1 MSQEK
6 PNNGRIRSD
15 NNAVDDQEIDRRFR
29 ANLPERFLRECPD
42 VEDHLVCMES
52 DMTQDGKF
60 GPSWLVITRTK
71 VIVFEGA
78 QEPVVLSLNDID
90 AIEVDEL
97 FSAGRL
103 VAKMQD
109 KGAIALISYSRNLV
123 PEFAAA
129 ARIIDQLV
137 EGREVV
143 YPELEGAA
151 VSESGVPLP
160 RRGGHSPMDVPRWEI
175 LGRLTE
181 FLIPYKGKVIALMVL
196 IFISVLAQ
204 MATPLLTKYIVDGIL
219 RDAGA
224 NQAGLDAAR
233 RELNF
238 YVLLIAISF
247 VVILFS
253 RLWANSLKVWISG
266 RLTADLRG
274 HLHRKM
280 QRLSMDYHNK
290 RESGELVGRVMGD
303 TAELQHFLVDGVPFL
318 FVNVLSFIGIGAILV
333 WLHPFL
339 ALCVFLPVP
348 FLLGGG
354 TWFWRKLIPLFHKR
368 GNRNSVLHSSLGES
382 IRGVKAIKALGQ
394 EERRHQGFESTNE
407 NLFNVSFRVDRTFIR
422 FFEVM
427 ALFMG
432 FGTVAVWYS
441 GGHSILTTESDFSF
455 GDLIAFIG
463 YMAMFYG
470 PLQWFT
476 AVVNWM
482 THAFASTERILQVL
496 DQKSESYDLPGALA
510 LPSVKGAV
518 AFDDVRFSYSR
529 GKEVI
534 RGVSLKIEPGQ
545 MIGLVGKSGAG
556 KSTIIN
562 LVCRFYDPDSGR
574 ILIDG
579 HDLKDV
585 KLSDWRRHIGIVMQD
600 PFLFSANIADN
611 ISYGAPD
618 ASFEDVVRAARA
630 AKAHDFILEKEEGY
644 DTVLGEGGV
653 ELSGGE
659 KQRIAIARAILNNPP
674 ILILDE
680 ATSAVDS
687 ETEKAIQEAIATLVK
702 GRTTI
707 AIAHRLAT
715 LRNADRLVVIEK
727 GKVLEQGTHEE
738 LLAMPDG
745 HFANLVRLQA
755 ANNRMKG
762 EVAAYCSD

>member
-1 MSQEK
+1 MSEQ
-6 PNNGRIRSD
+6 
-15 NNAVDDQEIDRRFR
+15 AHDQRRTGSGTDGEIDKRFL
-29 ANLPERFLRECPD
+29 ADLPERYAREFPE
-42 VEDHLVCMES
+42 VQERLVCMVS
-52 DMTQDGKF
+52 DMNQAGDF
-60 GPSWLVITRTK
+60 APAWLVVTAEA
-71 VIVFEGA
+71 VLVFEEKA
-78 QEPVVLSLNDID
+78 APVRLALSAID
-90 AIEVDEL
+90 EVEVDEL

-103 VAKMQD
+103 VAKMSAGD
-109 KGAIALISYSRNLV
+109 AVALISYSRNLV
-123 PEFAAA
+123 PEFAGA
-129 ARIIDQLV
+129 ARIIDNLSSD
-137 EGREVV
+137 RELV
-143 YPELEGAA
+143 YPELEGPAI
-151 VSESGVPLP
+151 SDSGVPLP
-160 RRGGHSPMDVPRWEI
+160 RRGGHSPMDVPRWKI

-181 FLIPYKGKVIALMVL
+181 FLVPYRGKVIALMVL

-219 RDAGA
+219 RNAGA
-224 NQAGLDAAR
+224 NQASVVGAGERLD
-233 RELNF
+233 F
-238 YVLLIAISF
+238 YVTLIALSF
-247 VVILFS
+247 VVILFT

-339 ALCVFLPVP
+339 ALCVFFPVP

-354 TWFWRKLIPLFHKR
+354 TWFWKKLIPLFHKR
-368 GNRNSVLHSSLGES
+368 GNRSSVLHSSLGES

-394 EERRHQGFESTNE
+394 EERRHLAFESSNE
-407 NLFNVSFRVDRTFIR
+407 NLFDVSFRVDRTFIR

-432 FGTVAVWYS
+432 FGTVAVWYF
-441 GGHSILTTESDFSF
+441 GGHSILTPNSNFTF

-496 DQKSESYDLPGALA
+496 DQKSESYDVPGAIA
-510 LPSVKGAV
+510 LPEVKGAV
-518 AFDDVRFSYSR
+518 VFDNVRFSYSR

-534 RGVSLKIEPGQ
+534 RGISFAIEPGQ

-579 HDLKDV
+579 HDLRDV
-585 KLSDWRRHIGIVMQD
+585 KLSDWRKHIGIVMQD
-600 PFLFSANIADN
+600 PFLFSASVADN
-611 ISYGAPD
+611 IAYGAPN
-618 ASFEDVVRAARA
+618 ATFEDVVRAARA
-630 AKAHDFILEKEEGY
+630 AKAHEFILEKEEGY

-659 KQRIAIARAILNNPP
+659 RQRIAIARAILNDPP
-674 ILILDE
+674 VLILDE

-715 LRNADRLVVIEK
+715 LRHADRLVVIEQ
-727 GKVLEQGTHEE
+727 GKVLEEGTHEE
-738 LLAMPDG
+738 LLAKPDG
-745 HFANLVRLQA
+745 HFAKLVSLQTE
-755 ANNRMKG
+755 NNRMRS
-762 EVAAYCSD
+762 ETAAYWSD

>member
-1 MSQEK
+1 MIGKMTDNDRTS
-6 PNNGRIRSD
+6 SD
-15 NNAVDDQEIDRRFR
+15 GDGDDGDVDKRFR
-29 ANLPERFLRECPD
+29 AELPEKFQSEFPVAVDC
-42 VEDHLVCMES
+42 LVCMQS
-52 DMTQDGKF
+52 DLNQAGHF
-60 GPSWLVITRTK
+60 SVSWLAITNDH
-71 VIVFEGA
+71 VLVFEEESA
-78 QEPVVLSLNDID
+78 PVVLALQDID
-90 AIEVDEL
+90 EVEVDEL

-103 VAKMQD
+103 VARMKN
-109 KGAIALISYSRNLV
+109 KSAVALISYSRNLV

-129 ARIIDQLV
+129 ARMIDDLSHQRPLI
-137 EGREVV
+137 

-151 VSESGVPLP
+151 VSDSGIPLP
-160 RRGGHSPMDVPRWEI
+160 RRGGHSPMDVPRWKI
-175 LGRLTE
+175 LGRLTH
-181 FLIPYKGKVIALMVL
+181 FLVPYKGKVIILMTL

-224 NQAGLDAAR
+224 NQAGLLEAG
-233 RELNF
+233 RELDF

-247 VVILFS
+247 VVILFT

-354 TWFWRKLIPLFHKR
+354 TWFWKRLIPLFHKR

-394 EERRHQGFESTNE
+394 EGRRHRSFSSTNE
-407 NLFNVSFRVDRTFIR
+407 NLFKVSFRVDRTFIR

-432 FGTVAVWYS
+432 FGTVAVWYF
-441 GGHSILTTESDFSF
+441 GGHSILTPDSNFSF

-496 DQKSESYDLPGALA
+496 DQKSESYDVPGAVA
-510 LPSVKGAV
+510 MPTVQGAV
-518 AFDDVRFSYSR
+518 AFEDVRFSYSR

-534 RGVSLKIEPGQ
+534 RGVSFSIEAGQ

-562 LVCRFYDPDSGR
+562 LICRFYDPDSGR

-579 HDLKDV
+579 NDLKDI
-585 KLSDWRRHIGIVMQD
+585 KLSDWRKHIGIVMQD

-611 ISYGAPD
+611 IAYGAPD

-659 KQRIAIARAILNNPP
+659 RQRIAIARAILNDPP
-674 ILILDE
+674 VLILDE

-687 ETEKAIQEAIATLVK
+687 ETEKAIQEAISTLVK

-715 LRNADRLVVIEK
+715 LRNADRLVVIEN

-738 LLAMPDG
+738 LLAKKDG
-745 HFANLVRLQA
+745 HFANLVNLQA
-755 ANNRMKG
+755 ENNRLRG
-762 EVAAYCSD
+762 EAAAYSTD

>member
-1 MSQEK
+1 MSEQVHAQRRT
-6 PNNGRIRSD
+6 GSGSD
-15 NNAVDDQEIDRRFR
+15 AEIDKRFL
-29 ANLPERFLRECPD
+29 ADLPEEHACEFPEVRER
-42 VEDHLVCMES
+42 LVCMVS
-52 DMTQDGKF
+52 DMDQAGDF
-60 GPSWLVITRTK
+60 AQAWLVVTADA
-71 VIVFEGA
+71 VLVFDPKA
-78 QEPVVLSLNDID
+78 PALRIALSDID
-90 AIEVDEL
+90 EVETDEL

-103 VAKMQD
+103 VAKTSA
-109 KGAIALISYSRNLV
+109 GNAVSLISYSRNLV

-129 ARIIDQLV
+129 ARIIDTLSQ
-137 EGREVV
+137 GRELI
-143 YPELEGAA
+143 YPDLEGPAM
-151 VSESGVPLP
+151 SESGVPLP
-160 RRGGHSPMDVPRWEI
+160 RRGGHSPMDVPRWKI
-175 LGRLTE
+175 LGRLAE
-181 FLIPYKGKVIALMVL
+181 FLVPYRGKVIALMVL

-224 NQAGLDAAR
+224 NQALLTEAGRKLD
-233 RELNF
+233 F
-238 YVLLIAISF
+238 YVMLIAISF
-247 VVILFS
+247 VVILIT

-339 ALCVFLPVP
+339 ALCVFFPVP

-354 TWFWRKLIPLFHKR
+354 TWFWKKLIPLFHKR
-368 GNRNSVLHSSLGES
+368 GNRNSVLHSALGES

-394 EERRHQGFESTNE
+394 EDRRHQAFESSNE
-407 NLFNVSFRVDRTFIR
+407 NLFDVSFRVDRTFIR

-432 FGTVAVWYS
+432 FGTVAVWYF
-441 GGHSILTTESDFSF
+441 GGHSILTPNSDFTF

-496 DQKSESYDLPGALA
+496 DQKSESYDVP
-510 LPSVKGAV
+510 GAV
-518 AFDDVRFSYSR
+518 ALPKVKGSVVFDNVRFSYSR

-534 RGVSLKIEPGQ
+534 RGISFAIEPGQ

-579 HDLKDV
+579 HDLRDV
-585 KLSDWRRHIGIVMQD
+585 KLSDWRKHIGIVMQD
-600 PFLFSANIADN
+600 PFLFSANIAHN
-611 ISYGAPD
+611 IAYGAPGATFD
-618 ASFEDVVRAARA
+618 DVVRAARA
-630 AKAHDFILEKEEGY
+630 AKAHEFILEKEEGY

-659 KQRIAIARAILNNPP
+659 RQRIAIARAILNDPP
-674 ILILDE
+674 VLILDE

-687 ETEKAIQEAIATLVK
+687 ETEKAIQEAITTLVK

-715 LRNADRLVVIEK
+715 LRHADRLVVIEK
-727 GKVLEQGTHEE
+727 GRVLEEGTHEE
-738 LLAMPDG
+738 LLAKPNG
-745 HFANLVRLQA
+745 HFARLVSLQA
-755 ANNRMKG
+755 ENNRLRG
-762 EVAAYCSD
+762 ESIAYSTDG